1 MKLTFSA
8 PVRILLALLLA
19 AGIGLTL
26 AAQAPALGKQVATIA
41 QPIGKLWLNALQM
54 TVVPLVGTLVILGIA
69 TARDALTSGRIAS
82 RAIITFLVLL
92 TFSASFAA
100 LVAPLLLSFIPASP
114 ELTQALNAS
123 LQDGSAT
130 AAEQPSLA
138 TWLTGIIPNN
148 AIQAAASNAM
158 LPLVVFSL
166 FFGFALTRIQDGRRQ
181 RLLELIQAI
190 ADVMIVIVGWILL
203 VAPIGVFALVLAVS
217 AEAGTDTLRAL
228 GIYIGLCCTMFLLVT
243 ALVYPLIRLWTG
255 RPLLQFAQSIFPA
268 QAVAMSTQSSL
279 ASLPAMI
286 DVAHRRLGLPLRTVS
301 LVLPMGVSL
310 FRLTSPVQYITVAAF
325 IAWVSGTEVSL
336 MQWATAVPLAV
347 VISLGSVGLPGQ
359 VSFMAT
365 NMPVTQALGL
375 PVAPLGLLVS
385 VETIPDVFATLG
397 NVTANVSATTIVVG
411 NQTESD
417 PPDTPASLG

>member
-1 MKLTFSA
+1 MKLTLSA
-8 PVRILLALLLA
+8 PVRMLLALLLA
-19 AGIGLTL
+19 AVIGLTL
-26 AAQAPALGKQVATIA
+26 AAQAPALGKQVASIA

-69 TARDALTSGRIAS
+69 SARDAVTSGRIAR
-82 RAIITFLVLL
+82 RAIITFLILL

-100 LVAPLLLSFIPASP
+100 IVAPLLLARIPASP
-114 ELTQALNAS
+114 ELTQALE
-123 LQDGSAT
+123 SALMEG
-130 AAEQPSLA
+130 AQVQAERPSLA
-138 TWLTGIIPNN
+138 TWFTGIIPNN

-166 FFGFALTRIQDGRRQ
+166 FFGFALTRIEETRRQ
-181 RLLELIQAI
+181 RLLELVQAI

-203 VAPIGVFALVLAVS
+203 IAPIGVFALVLAVS
-217 AEAGTDTLRAL
+217 AEAGSATLRAV
-228 GIYIGLCCTMFLLVT
+228 GIYIGLCCAMFITVT

-255 RPLLQFAQSIFPA
+255 RPLLQFAQAIFPA

-286 DVAHRRLGLPLRTVS
+286 DVAHRRLGLPLHTVS

-325 IAWVSGTEVSL
+325 IAWVYGTPISL
-336 MQWATAVPLAV
+336 MQWATVVPLAV
-347 VISLGSVGLPGQ
+347 IISLGSVGLPGQ

-365 NMPVTQALGL
+365 NMPVAQALGL

-385 VETIPDVFATLG
+385 VDTIPDVFATLG
-397 NVTANVSATTIVVG
+397 NVTANVSATTLVAG
-411 NQTESD
+411 EQTQA
-417 PPDTPASLG
+417 PPT

>member
-8 PVRILLALLLA
+8 PVRMLLALLLA
-19 AGIGLTL
+19 AVIGLTL
-26 AAQAPALGKQVATIA
+26 AAQAPALGKQVAAIA

-69 TARDALTSGRIAS
+69 TARDAVTSGRIAR
-82 RAIITFLVLL
+82 RAISTFLLL
-92 TFSASFAA
+92 LLLSASFAA
-100 LVAPLLLSFIPASP
+100 FVAPLLLSFIPASP
-114 ELTQALNAS
+114 ELTQALSAS
-123 LQDGSAT
+123 LQDGHAVSV
-130 AAEQPSLA
+130 ERPSLA

-148 AIQAAASNAM
+148 AIQAAATNAM

-166 FFGFALTRIQDGRRQ
+166 FFGFGLTRIEDSRRQ
-181 RLLELIQAI
+181 RLLELVQAI

-217 AEAGTDTLRAL
+217 AEAGTATLRAL
-228 GIYIGLCCTMFLLVT
+228 GIYIGLCCAMFLLVT

-268 QAVAMSTQSSL
+268 QVVAMSTQSSL

-325 IAWVSGTEVSL
+325 IAWVSGADISL
-336 MQWATAVPLAV
+336 MQWVTVVPLAV

-397 NVTANVSATTIVVG
+397 NVTANVSATTIVAG
-411 NQTESD
+411 NETETT
-417 PPDTPASLG
+417 PPDTPTSVR